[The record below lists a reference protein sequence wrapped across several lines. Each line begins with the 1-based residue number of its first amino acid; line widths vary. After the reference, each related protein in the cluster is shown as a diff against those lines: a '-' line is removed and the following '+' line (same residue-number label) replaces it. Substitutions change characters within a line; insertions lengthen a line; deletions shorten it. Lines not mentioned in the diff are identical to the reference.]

1 MNYDNG
7 AGVLTL
13 AKTKRKSEFFKAQ
26 NRIAYLMFAV
36 LLCELIGGVTL
47 AIFELTD
54 PQMFADDRIKETV
67 NGLVYIFYMLT
78 PSLIY
83 LSVQSKKGRVKHA
96 EKPKD
101 AHPFALFLFG
111 LGIVYVGQLASF
123 AMASYFGGM
132 GIDLYAATEQTASSD
147 PVLFAI
153 QIIHIALIPAILEEL
168 LARHIILTELVPYG
182 RGFAV
187 MVSALMFSLMHMN
200 PIQMPFAFISGLA
213 MAYTTVATGSV
224 IPTFFLHFIN
234 NALSIIL
241 TFLPSFTD
249 EKTTYITDIV
259 ITFAIMIAGAAAGIY
274 LLLVKRKK
282 KAKEEEQTEVTYRGE
297 PAVTNIEETA
307 EINEEETT
315 GESIAEAEFS
325 EPEPQSVTE
334 DTQAA
339 KTAEEKAAEINVIE
353 GGIISNISP
362 AMRAY
367 IIAALVCTLLTF
379 FLLWGGSALGI

>member
-1 MNYDNG
+1 MTYDNVT
-7 AGVLTL
+7 GVLTL
-13 AKTKRKSEFFKAQ
+13 AKTKRRSEFFKAQ
-26 NRIAYLMFAV
+26 NRIAYLMFTV

-47 AIFELTD
+47 AIFEITD
-54 PQMFADDRIKETV
+54 PQMFANDRVKEIV

-83 LSVQSKKGRVKHA
+83 LSVQRKNGRVRHA
-96 EKPKD
+96 AKPKD

-111 LGIVYVGQLASF
+111 LGVVYVGQLASF

-132 GIDLYAATEQTASSD
+132 GIDLYSATEQTASAD
-147 PVLFAI
+147 PVLFVI
-153 QIIHIALIPAILEEL
+153 QIIHVALIPAILEEL
-168 LARHIILTELVPYG
+168 LARHIILTELAPYS

-234 NALSIIL
+234 NSISIVL

-249 EKTTYITDIV
+249 EKTTYIADTV
-259 ITFAIMIAGAAAGIY
+259 ITFAILTAGAAAGIY
-274 LLLVKRKK
+274 LLLIKRGKK
-282 KAKEEEQTEVTYRGE
+282 TKEEQAEETYRGE
-297 PAVTNIEETA
+297 PAAISIEETA
-307 EINEEETT
+307 EITAEETVRD
-315 GESIAEAEFS
+315 GFAEAETPA
-325 EPEPQSVTE
+325 EPEKEQPAE
-334 DTQAA
+334 
-339 KTAEEKAAEINVIE
+339 TAEEKAAKINVVE
-353 GGIISNISP
+353 GGIINNISP

-367 IIAALVCTLLTF
+367 TIAALVCTLLTF
-379 FLLWGGSALGI
+379 FLLWGGSALGL